1 MVSKKVTITC
11 RYGLHMLPSVRL
23 SEGLTRFYGCTVKI
37 HHGDKVIDAKDVMD
51 LMANFLTCGSEVTLV
66 CDGGQEEE
74 ALAYLTD
81 FIQRELLELSQNKER
96 L

>member
-1 MVSKKVTITC
+1 MVSQTITITC

-23 SEGLTRFYGCTVKI
+23 SEGLSRFYGCQVTL
-37 HHGDKVIDAKDVMD
+37 HHKGKVIDAKSVMD
-51 LMANFLTCGSEVTLV
+51 LVANFLPCGAEVTLV
-66 CDGGQEEE
+66 CDGRREAE

-96 L
+96 F